1 MTLLAKNAIIIYMAK
16 KALLKR
22 SKSAPLSQLLIAAT
36 AVIILVGAFEF
47 VTQNDFTSIAP
58 TQLFLVAGVLG
69 ILGLYLKD
77 EK

>member
-1 MTLLAKNAIIIYMAK
+1 MAK
-16 KALLKR
+16 RAVIKK
-22 SKSAPLSQLLIAAT
+22 SKGTPISQALIALTLVVIVIAAIQ
-36 AVIILVGAFEF
+36 AVTNQDYTTL
-47 VTQNDFTSIAP
+47 AP

>member
-1 MTLLAKNAIIIYMAK
+1 MAK
-16 KALLKR
+16 KSVVKQ
-22 SKSAPLSQLLIAAT
+22 SKNNPLSQFLIVAT
-36 AVIILVGAFEF
+36 VIVILVAAYEA
-47 VTQNDFTSIAP
+47 VTQNDFTKIAP

>member
-1 MTLLAKNAIIIYMAK
+1 MQLLYCMAK
-16 KALLKR
+16 KSVIKS
-22 SKSAPLSQLLIAAT
+22 SKTNPLSQLLIT
-36 AVIILVGAFEF
+36 VTVIIIVVASYQA
-47 VTQNDFTSIAP
+47 VTQNDITSLAP

>member
-1 MTLLAKNAIIIYMAK
+1 MAK
-16 KALLKR
+16 KSTI
-22 SKSAPLSQLLIAAT
+22 SKSKGNPLSQLLIAGT
-36 AVIILVGAFEF
+36 VIIIVVAAYEA
-47 VTQNDFTSIAP
+47 VTQSDVTSLAP

>member
-1 MTLLAKNAIIIYMAK
+1 MAK
-16 KALLKR
+16 KAVGKATNG
-22 SKSAPLSQLLIAAT
+22 KSLSQ
-36 AVIILVGAFEF
+36 ILVGATVALVLVASYQA
-47 VTQNDFTSIAP
+47 VTQNDITSVAP

>member
-1 MTLLAKNAIIIYMAK
+1 MAK
-16 KALLKR
+16 KYSLISTKGN
-22 SKSAPLSQLLIAAT
+22 PLSQVLIAVT
-36 AVIILVGAFEF
+36 VLIIIVAAYEA
-47 VTQNDFTSIAP
+47 VTQNDVTTIAP

>member
-1 MTLLAKNAIIIYMAK
+1 MAK
-16 KALLKR
+16 KSVIKV
-22 SKSAPLSQLLIAAT
+22 SKSTYASQLLIGATLVVISVAAYQ
-36 AVIILVGAFEF
+36 A
-47 VTQNDFTSIAP
+47 VTQNDFTSLAP

>member
-1 MTLLAKNAIIIYMAK
+1 MAK
-16 KALLKR
+16 KSRLAA
-22 SKSAPLSQLLIAAT
+22 SKNNSLSQALIAAT
-36 AVIILVGAFEF
+36 VGIILVASYQA
-47 VTQNDFTSIAP
+47 VTQNDITSVAP

>member
-1 MTLLAKNAIIIYMAK
+1 MAK
-16 KALLKR
+16 KSVIKS
-22 SKSAPLSQLLIAAT
+22 SKTNPLSQLLIT
-36 AVIILVGAFEF
+36 LTVIIVIVAAYQA
-47 VTQNDFTSIAP
+47 VTQNDITSLAP

>member
-1 MTLLAKNAIIIYMAK
+1 MAK
-16 KALLKR
+16 KPFIKS
-22 SKSAPLSQLLIAAT
+22 SKSNPLSQLLIGAT
-36 AVIILVGAFEF
+36 ILVILVATYQAI
-47 VTQNDFTSIAP
+47 TQNDITSIAP